1 MKNVGFIISVLF
13 LCVGVHAATV
23 LYYNFED
30 GTPSVPMNNT
40 GTNGQ
45 IGSLDISGNNRH
57 MYAWN
62 TIAGPWFS
70 ALGDTATGIGLSS
83 RHNAQDGY
91 CFDSGLV
98 AWSPSVW
105 TIEFSFKLDTI
116 AGWRTLI
123 GRDGKPGRMTPAP
136 PSISRRTTETG
147 RSRWTSSR
155 SATSDIPW
163 IPHYFPLRDNGTIL
177 PLSALVT
184 RSPCMPIG
192 LTGTNS
198 RMSVPST

>member
-1 MKNVGFIISVLF
+1 MYGLSFLFCFSVWE
-13 LCVGVHAATV
+13 C
-23 LYYNFED
+23 
-30 GTPSVPMNNT
+30 TPQRSYITTLRTARPKTMNNT

-45 IGSLDISGNNRH
+45 VGSLYISGNNRH

-62 TIAGPWFS
+62 TIVGPWFS
-70 ALGDTATGIGLSS
+70 AGDTATGIGLSS

-91 CFDSGLV
+91 CFDAGLV

-105 TIEFSFKLDTI
+105 TIELSFKLDTM

-123 GRDGKPGRMTPAP
+123 GRDGEARSNTPAP
-136 PSISRRTTETG
+136 PSISRKTTETR
-147 RSRWTSSR
+147 RSDGLPYGQQRT
-155 SATSDIPW
+155 IPW
-163 IPHYFPLRDNGTIL
+163 IPPCFPSRANGTIL
-177 PLSALVT
+177 PLSAMVT

-192 LTGTNS
+192 LTGMDS